1 MRDNRN
7 EKGPGV
13 QTGAG
18 NYEAAGIKH
27 SGAFDT
33 IIAARVQFLM
43 AAHHVRPE
51 LAVALSAIV
60 FGGGAHG

>member
-1 MRDNRN
+1 METAKEN
-7 EKGPGV
+7 GPGV

-18 NYEAAGIKH
+18 NHDAAGTNN

-33 IIAARVQFLM
+33 IVRVQAQFLCTV
-43 AAHHVRPE
+43 HHVRPE

-60 FGGGAHG
+60 FGGAHG

>member
-1 MRDNRN
+1 MDTAN

-18 NYEAAGIKH
+18 NHDAAGIKYPYH
-27 SGAFDT
+27 FDT
-33 IIAARVQFLM
+33 MIAVQAQFLGL
-43 AAHHVRPE
+43 AHHVRPE

-60 FGGGAHG
+60 FDGGAHG

>member
-1 MRDNRN
+1 METAN

-18 NYEAAGIKH
+18 NHDAAGISN
-27 SGAFDT
+27 SGAINS
-33 IIAARVQFLM
+33 IIAAQSQFLM
-43 AAHHVRPE
+43 LAHYVRPE

-60 FGGGAHG
+60 FDGGAHG